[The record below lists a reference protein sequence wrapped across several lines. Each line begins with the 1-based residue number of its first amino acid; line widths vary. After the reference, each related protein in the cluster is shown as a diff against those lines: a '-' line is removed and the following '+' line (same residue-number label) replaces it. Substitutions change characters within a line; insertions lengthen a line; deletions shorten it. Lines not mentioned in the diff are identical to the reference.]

1 LRQILFRGRPGS
13 KTFVIQEMPYY
24 TRARVIFQTERA
36 SGSRRSQSELTPPDP
51 RLNELWEQ
59 RRKYKHRAASCWR
72 CAGGTARRI
81 RSLRFKLYPGKS
93 ADIEQV
99 ISHDWSKDPYAGMCE
114 RISYRPGEL
123 ARYWPEVTRPVGRIH
138 FAGAYAAAMSWGQ
151 EAALESG
158 NRAAMEI
165 DRA

>member
-1 LRQILFRGRPGS
+1 
-13 KTFVIQEMPYY
+13 
-24 TRARVIFQTERA
+24 
-36 SGSRRSQSELTPPDP
+36 
-51 RLNELWEQ
+51 
-59 RRKYKHRAASCWR
+59 
-72 CAGGTARRI
+72 
-81 RSLRFKLYPGKS
+81 
-93 ADIEQV
+93 
-99 ISHDWSKDPYAGMCE
+99 
-114 RISYRPGEL
+114 L